1 MLLWKTPACAAGG
14 PSSTLNVLTPSSRPS
29 RMSHADF
36 IHLAVHSAYSLSEG
50 AMKTKALIEAA
61 KREAMPALGVADTGN
76 LFGALEFALA
86 AADAGI
92 QPIVGCRLAIRRGD
106 GGMRGGRPAAPD
118 RLVLIAQNDKG
129 WLNLMHLVS

>member
-1 MLLWKTPACAAGG
+1 
-14 PSSTLNVLTPSSRPS
+14 
-29 RMSHADF
+29 MSHADF

-92 QPIVGCRLAIRRGD
+92 QPIVGCRLAIRRASVGLMQS
-106 GGMRGGRPAAPD
+106 GLGMRGGRPAPPD
-118 RLVLIAQNDKG
+118 RLVLIAQNEKG
-129 WLNLMHLVS
+129 WLNLMHLVSAAYLE